1 MINDYN
7 KELKDL
13 KGELQNMKNVIAHT
27 FEDELKTGGHLQ
39 ANKSQISRMG
49 RWISNDLFFFKYS
62 INKLKIARSF
72 FFNF

>member
-1 MINDYN
+1 MNNQNVINDYN

-49 RWISNDLFFFKYS
+49 R
-62 INKLKIARSF
+62 
-72 FFNF
+72 